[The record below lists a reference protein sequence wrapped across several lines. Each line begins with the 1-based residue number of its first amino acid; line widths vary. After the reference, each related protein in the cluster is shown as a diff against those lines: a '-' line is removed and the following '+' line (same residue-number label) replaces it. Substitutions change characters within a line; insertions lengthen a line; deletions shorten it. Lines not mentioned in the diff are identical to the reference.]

1 MTETCTK
8 WDFCVVPEDDE
19 WNLDSHIELLSSN
32 GLSGENLKN
41 QTIASLFSFMMREHH
56 FQQLMECEM
65 AATESEIQERTREY
79 VECMKDM
86 WDYFQQVY
94 LPHYQIDPGNYN
106 PL

>member
-1 MTETCTK
+1 MTATCTK

-19 WNLDSHIELLSSN
+19 WDLDSHIELLSSN
-32 GLSGENLKN
+32 GLSSENLKN

-65 AATESEIQERTREY
+65 AQTESEIEERTSEY

-86 WDYFQQVY
+86 WDYFQRIY

-106 PL
+106 PF